1 MTDCRFPRRAQPS
14 RDALDRLRAA
24 WNWASKADP
33 AVKEIASTRPSLA
46 EIPVDGAIWV
56 IQGLMSDGGTVHA
69 CIGAEGQLNVMR
81 SAPGPWSP
89 MAHIRVD
96 LPEHLQTPSQRA
108 A

>member
-1 MTDCRFPRRAQPS
+1 MIDCRFPRRSLPA

-24 WNWASKADP
+24 WDWACKSDP
-33 AVKEIASTRPSLA
+33 AMKEIARARPSLT

-69 CIGAEGQLNVMR
+69 CIGAEGHLNVMR
-81 SAPGPWSP
+81 STPGPWSP
-89 MAHIRVD
+89 MVHTRVD
-96 LPEHLQTPSQRA
+96 LPEHLQTPAQRA